1 MSIMMNINTDL
12 RNIILYI
19 IMFKYNYL
27 ICTKPSGKK
36 YWTRKY
42 IYMNDVFYSFE
53 DNKYSMNQL
62 NKLISSLNQDQYK
75 KIYSNVLPTN
85 INEGY
90 LYKMNNQDKE

>member
-1 MSIMMNINTDL
+1 MMNIYTDL

-42 IYMNDVFYSFE
+42 ICMNNVFHSFE
-53 DNKYSMNQL
+53 DNKYSLNQL
-62 NKLISSLNQDQYK
+62 NKLISSLNQEQYK
-75 KIYSNVLPTN
+75 KIYSNVLPIN
-85 INEGY
+85 INEGNS
-90 LYKMNNQDKE
+90 YKIE